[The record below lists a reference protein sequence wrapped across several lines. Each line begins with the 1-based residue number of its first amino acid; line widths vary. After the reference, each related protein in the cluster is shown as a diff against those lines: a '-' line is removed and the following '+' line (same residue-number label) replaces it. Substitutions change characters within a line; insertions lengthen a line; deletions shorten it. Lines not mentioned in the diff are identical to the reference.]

1 MDNTRFN
8 RIKEKYQYYASW
20 AVWAEKGATATSNV
34 GDLSILDPTVN
45 KQLLETLKPN
55 IILVALN
62 ISKGDIKKPFGNFHS
77 DYSRAHDYKIRYA
90 IKDTPLWG
98 AYMTDIIKEYENL
111 IASNVTRYLNGNPK
125 FEAKN
130 IEFFKQ
136 ELMDIGSDK
145 PKLIAFGNAA
155 YDILERN
162 FRDEFEIFKITHYS
176 APINH
181 DDYRNEVLELCDRIS
196 TG

>member
-62 ISKGDIKKPFGNFHS
+62 ISKVILKNLLVTFTQTIAVHTI
-77 DYSRAHDYKIRYA
+77 IRYV
-90 IKDTPLWG
+90 TPLKILHFG
-98 AYMTDIIKEYENL
+98 EL
-111 IASNVTRYLNGNPK
+111 I
-125 FEAKN
+125 
-130 IEFFKQ
+130 
-136 ELMDIGSDK
+136 
-145 PKLIAFGNAA
+145 
-155 YDILERN
+155 
-162 FRDEFEIFKITHYS
+162 
-176 APINH
+176 
-181 DDYRNEVLELCDRIS
+181 
-196 TG
+196 

>member
-1 MDNTRFN
+1 MDITRFN

-20 AVWAEKGATATSNV
+20 AVWAEEGNKPKSNV
-34 GDLSILDPTVN
+34 GNLNVLDPKKN
-45 KQLLETLKPN
+45 RQLLEQLNPN

-62 ISKGDIKKPFGNFHS
+62 ISVGDIEEPFGNFHS
-77 DYSRAHDYKIRYA
+77 SWGRAQDYKIRYA
-90 IKDTPLWG
+90 IRDTPLWG
-98 AYMTDIIKEYENL
+98 AYMTDIIKDYENL
-111 IASNVTRYLNGNPK
+111 IASNVTRYLNDNPK

-176 APINH
+176 ASIYH
-181 DDYRNEVLELCDRIS
+181 DDYRNEVIELCK
-196 TG
+196 GM